1 MSEDL
6 EQWHWVD
13 EDPFEKL
20 IHAPKKGEND
30 LGAKALAECG
40 EPTRFEGAPSS
51 KSEIALYEPDQPAAH
66 VDPAIYPENVEQAL
80 ECPAETDGVPEPV
93 VERYSVAVAVEPGN
107 PAARRLDLAEHQE
120 RLPTWEQAADSFRQV
135 LQLEPG
141 SAEALIGLGACL
153 LHLDCAEEAL
163 HCFEQCCSDTE
174 RLQALLGKA
183 VALHKLG
190 YYEDA
195 DRAYRDLHQITP
207 DSPEPLAN
215 LIALSVT
222 RRDSVAIAE
231 FSRRLLRVDPRNKAA
246 LQGLATV
253 AIWNGD
259 KNAAVDY
266 CSRLVEVDPT
276 SFEGWYNLGFA
287 NQMMFPARLRSIA

>member
-6 EQWHWVD
+6 EQWQWVD

-20 IHAPKKGEND
+20 IRAPKKGENV
-30 LGAKALAECG
+30 LGGNAVAEYT
-40 EPTRFEGAPSS
+40 EPTRPEGPSS
-51 KSEIALYEPDQPAAH
+51 KSEIARNEPYQPAAH
-66 VDPAIYPENVEQAL
+66 VEPPDYPENVDQAL
-80 ECPAETDGVPEPV
+80 ACRAENDGVPELL
-93 VERYSVAVAVEPGN
+93 VERYSTAVAVEGGN
-107 PAARRLDLAEHQE
+107 PAAQRLDLAENQE
-120 RLPTWEQAADSFRQV
+120 TLPTWEQAADSFRQV
-135 LQLEPG
+135 LELEPG

-174 RLQALLGKA
+174 RPQALLGKA

-190 YYEDA
+190 CYEDA
-195 DRAYRDLHQITP
+195 DRAYRELLQITP

-215 LIALSVT
+215 LIALSVA

-231 FSRRLLRVDPRNKAA
+231 FSHRLLRVDSRNKAA
-246 LQGLATV
+246 LQGLATL
-253 AIWNGD
+253 ALWEGD
-259 KNAAVDY
+259 QTAAVDY

-276 SFEGWYNLGFA
+276 SFEGWHNLGFA
-287 NQMMFPARLRSIA
+287 NQMMLPAKLRSIA

>member
-6 EQWHWVD
+6 EQWHWVGGD
-13 EDPFEKL
+13 GFGKVVEGE
-20 IHAPKKGEND
+20 KKGEKE

-120 RLPTWEQAADSFRQV
+120 RLPPWEQAAASFRQV

-163 HCFEQCCSDTE
+163 HCFDQCCSDTE

-222 RRDSVAIAE
+222 RRDSVAISE
-231 FSRRLLRVDPRNKAA
+231 FSRRLLRGDPPN
-246 LQGLATV
+246 
-253 AIWNGD
+253 
-259 KNAAVDY
+259 
-266 CSRLVEVDPT
+266 
-276 SFEGWYNLGFA
+276 
-287 NQMMFPARLRSIA
+287 

>member
-6 EQWHWVD
+6 EQWQWVD

-20 IHAPKKGEND
+20 IRAPKIESVPGANAVTENAG
-30 LGAKALAECG
+30 L
-40 EPTRFEGAPSS
+40 PPFEEIVTC
-51 KSEIALYEPDQPAAH
+51 KSEIVRHEADQPP
-66 VDPAIYPENVEQAL
+66 VPAEPPDYRENVGQAL
-80 ECPAETDGVPEPV
+80 AFTAETDGVAQP
-93 VERYSVAVAVEPGN
+93 VAVAVEPGN
-107 PAARRLDLAEHQE
+107 PAAQHLDLAENQE
-120 RLPTWEQAADSFRQV
+120 GLPSWEKAADSFRQI

-141 SAEALIGLGACL
+141 RAEALIGLGACL

-163 HCFEQCCSDTE
+163 HCFEQCCSDPE
-174 RLQALLGKA
+174 RPQALLGKA

-190 YYEDA
+190 CYEDA
-195 DRAYRDLHQITP
+195 DQAYRELLQITP

-231 FSRRLLRVDPRNKAA
+231 FSRRLLRVDSRNKAA

-253 AIWNGD
+253 ALWGGD
-259 KNAAVDY
+259 QAAAVDY
-266 CSRLVEVDPT
+266 CTRLVEVDPS

-287 NQMMFPARLRSIA
+287 NQMMAPARLRSIA